1 MLKGLKRLRGE
12 RMPLPNHCIDCDKI
26 ATVTLNNVPYCAQCG
41 IKAQQEP
48 KDGEVKSISDI
59 AEYFMYREL

>member
-1 MLKGLKRLRGE
+1 
-12 RMPLPNHCIDCDKI
+12 MPIPNHCIDCDKI
-26 ATVTLNNVPYCAQCG
+26 ATVTLNSVPYCAQCG